1 MSSNN
6 DEITQAER
14 HFGVRFPRDYRHFLA
29 TPGSMSRFVPP
40 ADDFLMINDAA
51 ELIDVNEAGEFQQ
64 RFPKSLVIGGDGSR
78 EMLTYDFRQE
88 PPPLVLIDVS
98 AQDWSSARRLRSL
111 PCLGSSPNADGSGTT
126 PNPCPPDRRPHGMCA

>member
-14 HFGVRFPRDYRHFLA
+14 HFGVRFPRDYRHVLA
-29 TPGSMSRFVPP
+29 TPGSMGRFVPP

-64 RFPKSLVIGGDGSR
+64 RFPGSLVFGGDGSR

-98 AQDWSSARRLRSL
+98 AQDWSSAIHQAASL
-111 PCLGSSPNADGSGTT
+111 SALLGQFPECGWKWDDSEPLSP
-126 PNPCPPDRRPHGMCA
+126 